1 MEAQQQE
8 SKVKL
13 NREDCPTTK
22 VTVYSGSAEI
32 TRGLT
37 TRVKPGVTK
46 ITLNGISSQFQQES
60 VRISGASTGVTV
72 LEVTSRTKARK
83 EKKIQVD
90 PERTKQM
97 EELRAQLIQLTDEAK
112 RIEEERDWMVDWSKQ
127 LLKPD
132 KNSATGEQVVAEYMR
147 FYRTATSELDA
158 RKRQN
163 VQDQRD
169 VQNKLNSPAPLPVSQ
184 LNEKKKKTSNAPST
198 YHTQFIITLAT
209 DEKEE
214 SEISVLFTYMVNRA
228 TWSPSYDIRLVDET
242 IKLSYFGVIQ
252 NNTEE
257 DWEDALISLSSSKP
271 TIGTHPPQL
280 KTKNIMKKED
290 IPRPLIAPSGFAP
303 PPPPTMSYRA
313 APSTQSQMYSALPAP
328 VAMSVTPPPTS
339 ANSSISS
346 SFQISRSYSLPS
358 DGLDHKVLIHSC
370 IMKSRLSYEIVPRM
384 QEKAYLKASI
394 NNNTNMPLL
403 AGPSSMFIEG
413 SFIAKEQMKLVNVDE
428 DFVVFLGPDPSI
440 RVTYKHL
447 GFNSDSKGIFKK
459 KNQLEV
465 KTKIF
470 VENTKKLPVEVSV
483 YEQLPKSSD
492 AKVIVT
498 LSKPETGKECRITEA
513 NNIKWEQSVKGGETV
528 TLETKYT
535 VEWPLE
541 MEIDQESLI

>member
-1 MEAQQQE
+1 MEAQQQ

-60 VRISGASTGVTV
+60 VRISGASSGVTV

-163 VQDQRD
+163 AQDQRY
-169 VQNKLNSPAPLPVSQ
+169 VQNKLNSPAPLHVSQ
-184 LNEKKKKTSNAPST
+184 LNEKKTSNPPSAI
-198 YHTQFIITLAT
+198 HTQFIFTLAT

-271 TIGTHPPQL
+271 TTGIHPPQL

-290 IPRPLIAPSGFAP
+290 MPKPIIALSGCAPPLPRPTISAMVHRTAPA
-303 PPPPTMSYRA
+303 M
-313 APSTQSQMYSALPAP
+313 QMYSALPAP
-328 VAMSVTPPPTS
+328 VAMSITPPPSTS
-339 ANSSISS
+339 VNSSISS

-370 IMKSRLSYEIVPRM
+370 ITKSRLSYEIVPRM

-413 SFIAKEQMKLVNVDE
+413 SFIAKERMKLVNVDE

-513 NNIKWEQSVKGGETV
+513 NNIKWEQSVKRGETV
-528 TLETKYT
+528 TLETNYT
-535 VEWPLE
+535 VQWPLE